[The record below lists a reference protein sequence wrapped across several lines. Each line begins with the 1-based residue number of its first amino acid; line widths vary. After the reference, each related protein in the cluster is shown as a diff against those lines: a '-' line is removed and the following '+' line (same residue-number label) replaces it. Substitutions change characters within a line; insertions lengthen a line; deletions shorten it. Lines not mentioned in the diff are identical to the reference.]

1 MILVKILQK
10 FMTIKE
16 IITRLNYLDGS
27 SKNMSSNQ
35 WLAEVSKYENLF
47 VNHPEADNTCTYK
60 GKLVMKSDVTL
71 EQLGYRI

>member
-1 MILVKILQK
+1 
-10 FMTIKE
+10 MTIKE
-16 IITRLNYLDGS
+16 IITKLNYLDGS

-47 VNHPEADNTCTYK
+47 CNHPQADNTCTYQ

-71 EQLGYRI
+71 EQLGYKI